1 MTSVTSKRDLVLGYG
16 RGALA
21 RAGFQLVPY
30 VRPGRL
36 ARSHPDL
43 DEAFGP
49 IHARCAAFTMTTVE
63 RMYALWSALRH
74 LDATGVEGDVV
85 ECGVWRGGSSMVA
98 ALTLLQVG
106 DEQRGLHLY
115 DTFEGMSEPTEHDVS
130 AGGLQVASDWERISD
145 DKDDP
150 VLVYAT
156 LEEVRRNMASTGF
169 PAERI
174 AYVQGKVE
182 DTIPAQA
189 PERIALLRLDTDWYE
204 STKHEL
210 EQLWPRLVPG
220 GVLIIDDY
228 GDWVG
233 ARRAVDEFFAGRP
246 DAPLLNRVDA
256 TGRIAVKL
264 AASA

>member
-1 MTSVTSKRDLVLGYG
+1 MTPIRRQLAGYA

-30 VRPGRL
+30 VQPGRL

-43 DEAFGP
+43 EPAFGDL
-49 IHARCAAFTMTTVE
+49 HARCAPYTMTTVE
-63 RMYALWSALRH
+63 RMNALWAALRH
-74 LDATGVEGDVV
+74 LDARGVAGDVV
-85 ECGVWRGGSSMVA
+85 ECGVWRGGSSMLA
-98 ALTLLQVG
+98 ALTLLQLG
-106 DEQRGLHLY
+106 DQERRLHLY

-130 AGGLQVASDWERISD
+130 VGGLRVADDWQAISSHR
-145 DKDDP
+145 DDP
-150 VLVYAT
+150 VVAYAS

-169 PAERI
+169 PAARI
-174 AYVQGKVE
+174 DYVQGKVE
-182 DTIPAQA
+182 ETIPGHA

-228 GDWVG
+228 GDWIG
-233 ARRAVDEFFAGRP
+233 ARRAVDEFFAERA

-264 AASA
+264 GDAA